1 MKFFKKVGNWFK
13 LAFANT
19 KKFIQKNVAPAI
31 KIVNAIKTVVDNP
44 LMDIAVALT
53 ATKIDDKALKLL
65 RVALVKAIDAL
76 EIQQE
81 CGALETEAEKIAC
94 YIDWVRNLPINQ
106 RNAMYAK
113 TAALTAQ
120 FNNGEAYKEHE
131 VDLLVQLEYSESK
144 IA

>member
-1 MKFFKKVGNWFK
+1 MRFFKKVQAWFK

-53 ATKIDDKALKLL
+53 ATKIDDKALKAL

-81 CGALETEAEKIAC
+81 CGALSTDAEKIAC
-94 YIDWVRNLPINQ
+94 YINWVRSLPIAQ
-106 RNAMYAK
+106 RHAMYAK

-120 FNNGEAYKEHE
+120 YNSGNEYKEHE
-131 VDLLVQLEYSESK
+131 VDLLVQMEYSESK
-144 IA
+144 IV